1 MMEKAKKTAWMILL
15 LLFAAGNLPAQHTSG
30 PGRLYD
36 PLLNEILFPGNSKVP
51 WEGLFSSFDSL
62 VLKGNKSIHFL
73 QIGDSHIQAGF
84 LPDQLNI
91 EMSDLLARGCGGR
104 GFIFPYRVAKTNN
117 PVNYSV
123 KFTGNWDKCR
133 NVELTKSCELG
144 LAGIMVSTTDTLAD
158 LHLLLKPE
166 PVPYDFNRLRIYHD
180 TSTAYKIG
188 FPAHEGHYTQS
199 NPAPGITEFLF
210 DSYIDSLWIRLAKKD
225 TLPGKFT
232 LFGMEV
238 MNSDPGIIFSAVGV
252 NGAEFPSFLRCG
264 LFEEQL
270 KQLRPQ
276 CIIISLGTNDAY
288 TLHFD
293 NTLFE
298 QNARQLIRNI
308 KRSLPGAAIL
318 ITTPGDSY
326 RKRKYDNKFLG
337 IVREILI
344 KIAADEDCAFWDFY
358 SVMGGPAS
366 MLNWYKAGLTAKD
379 KIHFSKAGYYL
390 EGDLLFQAILE
401 AWSNHLDKRMK

>member
-1 MMEKAKKTAWMILL
+1 MEKAKKTAWMILL

-84 LPDQLNI
+84 LPEQLNI

-232 LFGMEV
+232 LFGMEL
-238 MNSDPGIIFSAVGV
+238 MNGDPGIIVSAVGV
-252 NGAEFPSFLRCG
+252 NGAEFPSFLRCS

-270 KQLRPQ
+270 KQLSPQ
-276 CIIISLGTNDAY
+276 CVIVSLGTNDAY

-293 NTLFE
+293 NILFE

-326 RKRKYDNKFLG
+326 RKRRYDNKYLG
-337 IVREILI
+337 VVREILI
-344 KIAADEDCAFWDFY
+344 KIAADEDCAVWDFY

-379 KIHFSKAGYYL
+379 KIHFSKAGYYI
-390 EGDLLFQAILE
+390 EGDLLFQAIRE